1 MMIRYISFLDGNVD
15 IYENETQVQRW
26 IQEIE

>member
-1 MMIRYISFLDGNVD
+1 MIRYISFLDGNVD